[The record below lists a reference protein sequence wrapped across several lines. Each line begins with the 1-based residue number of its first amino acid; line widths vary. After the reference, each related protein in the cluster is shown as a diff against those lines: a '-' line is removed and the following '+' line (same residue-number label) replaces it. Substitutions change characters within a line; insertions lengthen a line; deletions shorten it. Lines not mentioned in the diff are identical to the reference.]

1 MLACEE
7 FGDTPVPPAP
17 KKQKLTREEMC
28 QVNAM
33 APVSSTCSPV
43 SGMCPRKLA
52 ATCWPV
58 SGLRHGICDIAY
70 TLACEEALAH
80 MFGEPAPKP
89 KMSAKEAAKQE
100 KQPKISAELEHEIR
114 SLKDSSLTVI
124 ERGIYIEHTSEPQL
138 VCEAPEGMLWSESHV
153 GEWMALYL
161 RTSKTTEI
169 CNS

>member
-7 FGDTPVPPAP
+7 FGDAPVPPAP

-100 KQPKISAELEHEIR
+100 KQPKISAELENEIR
-114 SLKDSSLTVI
+114 SLKDA
-124 ERGIYIEHTSEPQL
+124 
-138 VCEAPEGMLWSESHV
+138 EAPEGMLWSESHV